1 MHIISR
7 SGCPQADTLASL
19 TDLKLMKQRIHTI
32 PGSRLSDETTGTD
45 THITKE
51 QAFWCNGWIHLIL
64 SVGWNIVSGRLGV
77 SKNTD
82 CTNIENRATIYVLCM
97 VCGGSGRSNESTT
110 DTLRNQGTKSQG
122 RFFQREKELVFHF
135 FETLPLDLNVPF
147 DGATRSLGGIL
158 EESWVQYFSVNWPGL
173 HVNYF

>member
-1 MHIISR
+1 MQRLNTSNTFCWMKYCFWKIGCIKGYR
-7 SGCPQADTLASL
+7 SYQY
-19 TDLKLMKQRIHTI
+19 R
-32 PGSRLSDETTGTD
+32 E
-45 THITKE
+45 
-51 QAFWCNGWIHLIL
+51 
-64 SVGWNIVSGRLGV
+64 SGYYL
-77 SKNTD
+77 
-82 CTNIENRATIYVLCM
+82 LCM

-122 RFFQREKELVFHF
+122 RFFQREKELIFHF
-135 FETLPLDLNVPF
+135 FETLPLDFNVPF